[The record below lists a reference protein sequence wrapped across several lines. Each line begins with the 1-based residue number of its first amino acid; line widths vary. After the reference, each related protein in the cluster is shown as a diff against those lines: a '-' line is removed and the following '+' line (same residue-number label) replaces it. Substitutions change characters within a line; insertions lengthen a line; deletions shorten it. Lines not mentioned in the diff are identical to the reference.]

1 MKKMGFMI
9 GLKSDQITEYKRL
22 HADVWPTILQSLTTA
37 NIGNYSIFLRE
48 PENLLFSYWE
58 YVGQDFEA
66 DMQIMADSDIT
77 KKWWELC
84 MPCQQPLASCKQ
96 DEWWA
101 EMEQVFYHG

>member
-9 GLKSDQITEYKRL
+9 GLKPDQITEYKRL
-22 HADVWPTILQSLTTA
+22 HADVWPEILQSLTNA
-37 NIGNYSIFLRE
+37 NISNYSIFLRE

-58 YVGQDFEA
+58 YVGQNFEA
-66 DMQIMADSDIT
+66 DMQIMASLDIT

-84 MPCQQPLASCKQ
+84 MPCQQQLASCKKT
-96 DEWWA
+96 EWWA